1 MPVPANVAAPARG
14 LLRDEAFRT
23 LRSAIVD
30 GTLAPGE
37 RLVDA
42 ELCAWL
48 GVSRTPVREAIARLE
63 QIGLVRTRP
72 GSSTLVTPLDVRAVV
87 EAQTVAATLHG
98 LAAREAVPHVEP
110 RHLAD
115 LTAANGE
122 FADALDRRDAD
133 AAVRADD
140 AFHRVLVDLCANRV
154 LAGVLDDVTP
164 LLRRMELARFDSL
177 AGRASVTQHRR
188 IVRLARAGDAEGAA
202 AAVRDNWL
210 TLQPV
215 LD

>member
-1 MPVPANVAAPARG
+1 M
-14 LLRDEAFRT
+14 
-23 LRSAIVD
+23 
-30 GTLAPGE
+30 
-37 RLVDA
+37 
-42 ELCAWL
+42 
-48 GVSRTPVREAIARLE
+48 
-63 QIGLVRTRP
+63 
-72 GSSTLVTPLDVRAVV
+72 TPLDVRAVV

-164 LLRRMELARFDSL
+164 LLRRMEP
-177 AGRASVTQHRR
+177 GP
-188 IVRLARAGDAEGAA
+188 VRLARRSRVRHAAPAHRAAGPGRRRRGRGRRGAGQLADAA
-202 AAVRDNWL
+202 AGARL
-210 TLQPV
+210 TRSTRSAPPTHTGSHP
-215 LD
+215 